1 MIKRGGGLGIVKKT
15 PCTKLEWGEV
25 SELLMGFGSDCLT
38 LNSSSRPDCG
48 QQDAATHSVT
58 QQCNRECN
66 TTVQHKSGKQC
77 NTVEQ
82 PVDGQVSGPQVF
94 RKSDHLSPCC
104 PRPTPT
110 DQRRDRKLQFSNSFT
125 WSSVIIKG
133 MAEISQKSYCCFLRW
148 STFCLL
154 QFCLINKVN
163 RLSNF
168 DFLICYLID
177 KVKMV
182 INLAYYICTQVPLPT
197 AAGTRKGA

>member
-1 MIKRGGGLGIVKKT
+1 
-15 PCTKLEWGEV
+15 
-25 SELLMGFGSDCLT
+25 MGFGSDYLT

-58 QQCNRECN
+58 QQCDREFN

-110 DQRRDRKLQFSNSFT
+110 DQQRVRKLQFSNSFT
-125 WSSVIIKG
+125 WSSVN
-133 MAEISQKSYCCFLRW
+133 ISWAWFRFGKNHIVVFWRW

-154 QFCLINKVN
+154 EFCLINKVN
-163 RLSNF
+163 RF

-182 INLAYYICTQVPLPT
+182 KNLAHYICNLVPQLT
-197 AAGTRKGA
+197 AAGNG

>member
-1 MIKRGGGLGIVKKT
+1 MKRRFWTSDGFWFWLSG
-15 PCTKLEWGEV
+15 
-25 SELLMGFGSDCLT
+25 SEQQQ
-38 LNSSSRPDCG
+38 SSRLR
-48 QQDAATHSVT
+48 AAGR
-58 QQCNRECN
+58 CNSQCN
-66 TTVQHKSGKQC
+66 TTVQQRVQHKSGKQC

-110 DQRRDRKLQFSNSFT
+110 DQRRVRKLQFSNSFT
-125 WSSVIIKG
+125 WSSVN
-133 MAEISQKSYCCFLRW
+133 ISWAWFRFGKNHIVVFWRW

-154 QFCLINKVN
+154 EFCLINKVN
-163 RLSNF
+163 RF

-182 INLAYYICTQVPLPT
+182 KNLANYICGSPT
-197 AAGTRKGA
+197 HCCWKWVGCLMPFQQQWVEEPDYFTLLIYIL